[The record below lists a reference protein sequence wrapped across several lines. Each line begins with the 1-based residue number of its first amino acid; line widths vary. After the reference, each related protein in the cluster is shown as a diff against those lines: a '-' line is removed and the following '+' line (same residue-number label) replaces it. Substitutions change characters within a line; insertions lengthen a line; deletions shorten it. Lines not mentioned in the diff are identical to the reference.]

1 MSRFAR
7 LSASLLLPLCVALAP
22 AVASAQQPG
31 AGPPMPIGLDLAKVP
46 VGSWADYNMSVGQLA
61 KMKMRMALV
70 SKGATGSIMET
81 TVEGEMLAPLGGKM
95 VMQVTMGPGVE
106 KDGNAKK
113 LVMQVGT
120 SDPMEMPLDMTGAK
134 QFTKPNPKT
143 LLKSE
148 TITVAAGTFKTKHYR
163 DKSAKG
169 EKVDFWI
176 SEDVPP
182 LGLVKIEAEQKG
194 NPQIKGSVTLELA
207 AKGADAKALITKPAK
222 PFDQATFMQQ
232 MTGGRAGGGA
242 PGAGKAPASAP
253 APAAAPA
260 PKK

>member
-1 MSRFAR
+1 MSRLAG
-7 LSASLLLPLCVALAP
+7 LLASLLVPLCIAFAP

-31 AGPPMPIGLDLAKVP
+31 AGPPMPIALDLAKVP
-46 VGSWADYNMSVGQLA
+46 VGSWADYTMTVGQLA

-70 SKGATGSIMET
+70 AKTPAGTIVET
-81 TVEGEMLAPLGGKM
+81 TVDGEMLAQLGGKM
-95 VMQVTMGPGVE
+95 VMQVTLAPGAE
-106 KDGNAKK
+106 KEGNAKK
-113 LVMQVGT
+113 LVMQVGAG
-120 SDPMEMPLDMTGAK
+120 DPMEMPLEMTGGK

-143 LLKSE
+143 LLKTE

-182 LGLVKIEAEQKG
+182 FGLVKIEAEQKG
-194 NPQIKGSVTLELA
+194 NPQIKGPVIMELA
-207 AKGADAKALITKPAK
+207 AKGADAKAQVTKPAK
-222 PFDQATFMQQ
+222 PFDQAAFMQQ

-242 PGAGKAPASAP
+242 GGPAAGKAPAP
-253 APAAAPA
+253 APAPA

>member
-1 MSRFAR
+1 MSRLAG
-7 LSASLLLPLCVALAP
+7 LLASLLLPLCIAFAP
-22 AVASAQQPG
+22 AVASAQSPG
-31 AGPPMPIGLDLAKVP
+31 QGPPMPIALDLAKVP
-46 VGSWADYNMSVGQLA
+46 VGSWADYTMTVGQLA

-70 SKGATGSIMET
+70 GKSPAGTILES
-81 TVEGEMLAPLGGKM
+81 TVDGELLAPLGGKM
-95 VMQVTMGPGVE
+95 VMQVTLPSGAE
-106 KDGNAKK
+106 KEGTAKK
-113 LVMQVGT
+113 LVMQVGAG
-120 SDPMEMPLDMTGAK
+120 DPMDMPLEMTGGK

-182 LGLVKIEAEQKG
+182 LGLVKIEAEQKS
-194 NPQIKGSVTLELA
+194 NPQIKGPITLELA
-207 AKGADAKALITKPAK
+207 AKGADAKTTITKPAK
-222 PFDQATFMQQ
+222 PFDQAAFMQQ

-242 PGAGKAPASAP
+242 GGPAAGKAPAPASAP
-253 APAAAPA
+253 AAA